1 MPPTTSTFTLEKCN
15 LAFDTALL
23 FLWVLQLF
31 FMVLFEVAKV
41 IGWIILF
48 IGLILQLYAE
58 YSPQQHISPPKA
70 DMLSRN
76 TKLDACIILAS
87 VLSTFLSTLSK
98 SLLPHSDAVVP

>member
-1 MPPTTSTFTLEKCN
+1 
-15 LAFDTALL
+15 
-23 FLWVLQLF
+23 
-31 FMVLFEVAKV
+31 MVLFEVAKV

-48 IGLILQLYAE
+48 IGLILQPYAE

-87 VLSTFLSTLSK
+87 VLSTFLSTLDLFFLTATPWFLNGNRSK
-98 SLLPHSDAVVP
+98 PNLYTGPEFWSLITATHVLVALQLL